1 MPVSQL
7 QSHMSRQVAALT
19 ESDMVSPSD
28 FVKWVHMQITTKQ
41 SGTDFTRG
49 PLKEHLLLGA
59 KWLPLKVLVMIQLI
73 VMKMMMISVVGD
85 DIKCVIIK

>member
-1 MPVSQL
+1 
-7 QSHMSRQVAALT
+7 MSRQVAALT

-59 KWLPLKVLVMIQLI
+59 KWIPLVMIQLI
-73 VMKMMMISVVGD
+73 VLKMMMMMMISIVGD
-85 DIKCVIIK
+85 DIKCVTIK

>member
-1 MPVSQL
+1 
-7 QSHMSRQVAALT
+7 MSRQVASLT
-19 ESDMVSPSD
+19 GRDMVSSSD

-73 VMKMMMISVVGD
+73 LMKMMMISIVGD

>member
-1 MPVSQL
+1 
-7 QSHMSRQVAALT
+7 MSRQVAALT

-49 PLKEHLLLGA
+49 PLKEHLMLGA
-59 KWLPLKVLVMIQLI
+59 KWIQLKVLVMIQLI
-73 VMKMMMISVVGD
+73 VMKMMTMIMISIVGD
-85 DIKCVIIK
+85 DIKCVTIK

>member
-1 MPVSQL
+1 
-7 QSHMSRQVAALT
+7 MSRQVAALT
-19 ESDMVSPSD
+19 GRDMVSPSD

-49 PLKEHLLLGA
+49 PLKEHHLLGA

-73 VMKMMMISVVGD
+73 VMKMMTMIMISIVGD

>member
-1 MPVSQL
+1 
-7 QSHMSRQVAALT
+7 MSRQVAALT

-73 VMKMMMISVVGD
+73 VMKMMMMMMISIVGD
-85 DIKCVIIK
+85 DIKCVIIE